1 MKIFKAIVC
10 AILTA
15 AMTLAAAGCE
25 KKNEK
30 VVLEWWYRGNGV
42 QPDTQ
47 LVQDTLN
54 EKLAQYPGMENVEVH
69 MNCYAAADYS
79 TAVTLAMTAGK
90 QMDIINTVGLDF
102 SDLCRDGALIS
113 LDGYLDEMPELK
125 QELPDWMWDIA
136 SFDGQ
141 VHMVPNYQRAASQV
155 YLTTPKKYVDC
166 FAGFDQLAELAG
178 DPKSSVRALA
188 DSFEQYLL
196 AVRKAFPGEQ
206 KYLTPFA
213 KPFTNT
219 EGFKDFGDDV
229 VSDIRYFHEAKTL
242 EHVYLTEKAQEAYAV
257 TADWFTKGYIH
268 PDILTVDFYANYENA
283 NMQNPVS
290 HIFTFVNAIGDAEL
304 VSKQYTDVYGF
315 ETVAVPVK
323 DTYYIQ
329 NKWGA
334 GGNGVSASCKNP
346 KEAMRF
352 IELLN
357 TEEGKDVYNLTVY
370 GIEGK
375 HYEKLDDSHI
385 KTLEYDS
392 SQGGG
397 STSYAAMK
405 WIIGNTFN
413 AYLNQGCVDGENE
426 ITLALNESGDTIK
439 SNLIGFHTDTSNIE
453 TQTSQLASIT
463 TEYSEALMYGVK
475 GSGWETYFKEFQDKL
490 ALAGLEQVKTEL
502 AEQINTFLKER
513 G

>member
-1 MKIFKAIVC
+1 MKMIKRIGC
-10 AILTA
+10 GL
-15 AMTLAAAGCE
+15 LAAAMAVTLAGCQ
-25 KKNEK
+25 KKNDK
-30 VVLEWWYRGNGV
+30 VVLEWWYRGNGI

-54 EKLAQYPGMENVEVH
+54 EKLSQYPGMENVEVH

-102 SDLCRDGALIS
+102 SDLCRDGALIPI
-113 LDGYLDEMPELK
+113 DKYLDQMPVLK
-125 QELPDWMWDIA
+125 DELPDWLWDIA
-136 SFDGQ
+136 SFEDQ
-141 VHMVPNYQRAASQV
+141 VYMVPNYQRAASQV
-155 YLTTPKKYVDC
+155 YLTTPKKYADA
-166 FAGFDQLAELAG
+166 FADFDKLKALVG
-178 DPKSSVRALA
+178 DPKSSVQDLA
-188 DSFEQYLL
+188 DIFEQYLL
-196 AVRKAFPGEQ
+196 AVRQAFPNEQ

-229 VSDIRYFHEAKTL
+229 VQDIRYFHDSHTL
-242 EHVYLTEKAQEAYAV
+242 EHVYLTEKAKEAYAV

-268 PDILTVDFYANYENA
+268 PDILTVDFYANFENA
-283 NMQNPVS
+283 NMENPVS

-304 VSKQYTDVYGF
+304 VSRQYTDVFGF
-315 ETVAVPVK
+315 ETVATPVK

-334 GGNGVSASCKNP
+334 GGNGVSASCKHP
-346 KEAMRF
+346 EEAMRF

-357 TEEGKDVYNLTVY
+357 TEEGKEIYNLIVY

-375 HYEKLDDSHI
+375 HYEKIDDTHI

-397 STSYAAMK
+397 STSYAGIK

-426 ITLALNESGDTIK
+426 ITLALNESSDTIK
-439 SNLIGFHTDTSNIE
+439 SDLIGFHTDTSKIE
-453 TQTSQLASIT
+453 TQISQLASIT
-463 TEYSEALMYGVK
+463 TEYNEALMYGVK
-475 GSGWETYFKEFQDKL
+475 GNDWEAYFNEFQNKL
-490 ALAGLEQVKTEL
+490 ALAGLEEVKTEL
-502 AEQINTFLKER
+502 LAQVEEFLKD
-513 G
+513 